1 MKLLFDDD
9 AIDRTAGV
17 RRVLGS
23 PKKEP
28 DPILEPQMPWE
39 TAGSSAFHAV
49 LRDRASGRFR
59 LWYRASIGGADRPAG
74 EGDGPE
80 RHFLCYAESGDGLT
94 WDRPA
99 LRRLS
104 FAGSLENNI
113 IREVDAGDTVFHNI
127 VEDPDDPD
135 PRRRYK
141 ALGYQHTTRAAAGLP
156 EGGGAGVTVS
166 FSRNGLEWPEEPILV
181 MGFEEITDA
190 NCLQPYRDR
199 GSGSWVA
206 FLRPR
211 TQPKRRFVGR
221 GTSGDFLRW
230 THPEMLLTPDS
241 GDDEFTEFY
250 SLSTAVVGTFH
261 VGALWV
267 FHDHPED
274 SPMTT
279 ELVYSR
285 GGRSFHRALPRAEW
299 IPRGPEGSF
308 DSGQVCPVRL
318 LPVGEELFVY
328 YNGVDR
334 HHRLKRGPK
343 PPVVNPKTVGATRRT
358 GLARLPLQA
367 LCGLRADHDGVVET
381 RWVCNYGQTGV
392 QAVADVDPG
401 GSVRAEILDPF
412 GSVVPGWD
420 RAASGSVAAA
430 DGRLRLWWE
439 RPELRGIPG
448 QTSDAGGTV
457 GHVMKVRFHLHRAT
471 LFGFQVGEE
480 TSFPGQAP

>member
-28 DPILEPQMPWE
+28 DPILEPQMPWK

-94 WDRPA
+94 WDRPS

-190 NCLQPYRDR
+190 NCLQPYR

-211 TQPKRRFVGR
+211 TKPKRRFVGR

-274 SPMTT
+274 SPMTPSWCT
-279 ELVYSR
+279 PGTDGVFTAPCR
-285 GGRSFHRALPRAEW
+285 GRSGFPAVPKAPSTAGRSVPC
-299 IPRGPEGSF
+299 GC
-308 DSGQVCPVRL
+308 CP
-318 LPVGEELFVY
+318 
-328 YNGVDR
+328 
-334 HHRLKRGPK
+334 
-343 PPVVNPKTVGATRRT
+343 
-358 GLARLPLQA
+358 
-367 LCGLRADHDGVVET
+367 
-381 RWVCNYGQTGV
+381 
-392 QAVADVDPG
+392 
-401 GSVRAEILDPF
+401 
-412 GSVVPGWD
+412 
-420 RAASGSVAAA
+420 
-430 DGRLRLWWE
+430 WE
-439 RPELRGIPG
+439 RSSSSTTTEW
-448 QTSDAGGTV
+448 T
-457 GHVMKVRFHLHRAT
+457 AT
-471 LFGFQVGEE
+471 
-480 TSFPGQAP
+480 TA